1 MSTQTSHRLETQLL
15 GRDVAVTLSGPWTAY
30 WIRFLSFIMGWYFL
44 HAGLDKIVNWPFD
57 ASWFVGGGLILLGAV
72 VIGVIETQFGS
83 PHAVTGEGQIVH
95 ETLVPL
101 EVRSFIILAGLLVW
115 LLYAVFKLTSAHPPG
130 ATTEPAPETAD

>member
-1 MSTQTSHRLETQLL
+1 MSTPT
-15 GRDVAVTLSGPWTAY
+15 TA
-30 WIRFLSFIMGWYFL
+30 
-44 HAGLDKIVNWPFD
+44 DKF
-57 ASWFVGGGLILLGAV
+57 AMYVGGGLIL
-72 VIGVIETQFGS
+72 FGS